1 MVKHIVLFKLIDPK
15 NEIKIEAK
23 RRLLELK
30 KHIEVIRSI
39 EVGINFCE
47 EDRAYDLVLV
57 TEFISRKDLNIY
69 AQHNYHLEV
78 VEYIKSITQSS
89 KVVDFEN

>member
-1 MVKHIVLFKLIDPK
+1 MVKHIVLFKLINPMD
-15 NEIKIEAK
+15 EIKIEAK
-23 RRLLELK
+23 RRLLDLK

-39 EVGINFCE
+39 EVGINFCK

-69 AQHNYHLEV
+69 AKHNYHLEV